1 MVFNHIVYLVFYAI
15 SGLLIGLVGGMVG
28 LVLGVVRFPIVVTA
42 ETSASIVAGT
52 NLGISTLGSIA
63 AAIKH
68 YKQNNIDFHVFK
80 IMAIT
85 GSIGAFIGSF
95 LTGFV
100 PMTFLLCI
108 IGIIVSY
115 EAFILLSKNS
125 KQIKIK
131 IKTKDKEDHFDNNND
146 DHYGYDENEI
156 DIKNDKIK
164 SKFNTYLTESL
175 IGFAIGFL
183 GGLVGLVLGSIRMP
197 AMISILKLKPKIAVG
212 TNLATASVMG
222 SVGMIGHVLNH
233 NIDYIILM
241 VMGPGAMLGAY
252 IGAKF
257 TNRFNDTTLKFI
269 IGLVLVIVA
278 ISMFWRVFSMVTI

>member
-1 MVFNHIVYLVFYAI
+1 MVFDNFVYLVSYAI
-15 SGLLIGLVGGMVG
+15 SGLLIGFVGGMVG

-42 ETSASIVAGT
+42 ETTASVVAGT
-52 NLGISTLGSIA
+52 NLAISTLGSIA
-63 AAIKH
+63 GAVKH
-68 YKQNNIDFHVFK
+68 YRQRNIDFQVFK

-95 LTGFV
+95 LTSFV
-100 PMTFLLCI
+100 PMIFLLYI

-115 EAFILLSKNS
+115 EAFLLLVKNS

-131 IKTKDKEDHFDNNND
+131 SKNKEDYFATNND
-146 DHYGYDENEI
+146 LGYDENDL
-156 DIKNDKIK
+156 DIKNEKNK
-164 SKFNTYLTESL
+164 SKINIYLTESL

-197 AMISILKLKPKIAVG
+197 AMISVLKLKPKIAVG

-222 SVGMIGHVLNH
+222 SIGMIGHVLNH
-233 NIDYIILM
+233 NVDYIIVM
-241 VMGPGAMLGAY
+241 VMGSGAMLGAY

-278 ISMFWRVFSMVTI
+278 ISMFWRVLSMVKI